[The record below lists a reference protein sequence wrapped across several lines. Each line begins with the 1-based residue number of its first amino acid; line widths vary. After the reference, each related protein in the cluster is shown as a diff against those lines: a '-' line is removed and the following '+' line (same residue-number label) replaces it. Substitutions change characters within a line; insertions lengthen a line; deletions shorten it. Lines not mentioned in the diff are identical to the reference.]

1 MWWYK
6 DDDKDEEDMHWR
18 QVMLENTMQC
28 QGLEDLWMI
37 RPGSEMAER
46 WKPKIREWRE
56 KIATLSEPPK
66 TWVGVWDTHEYPD
79 LWGDLWM
86 CSGGFV
92 LDALLDD

>member
-1 MWWYK
+1 MDAGAAPDSYDEICMWWYE

-66 TWVGVWDTHEYPD
+66 T
-79 LWGDLWM
+79 
-86 CSGGFV
+86 
-92 LDALLDD
+92 